1 MRTTFN
7 LIISPNGMRYAYHH
21 TYGFENC
28 AFNSK
33 GRDYIVMANQLFAFL
48 GKFGNRY
55 KELSAQIR
63 VVLYFLKK
71 HQISYKVYYTTVFR
85 LVGNAFG
92 YYVNEQ
98 QYPDDNI
105 VCCLDDGTF
114 YLYISNHLKK

>member
-1 MRTTFN
+1 MDTTFN
-7 LIISPNGMRYAYHH
+7 LIILPNGMRYAYHH
-21 TYGFENC
+21 TYGFEIC
-28 AFNSK
+28 TFNSK
-33 GRDYIVMANQLFAFL
+33 GRLAVVMTNQLFAFL

-71 HQISYKVYYTTVFR
+71 RQISYKVYYSTVFC

-98 QYPDDNI
+98 QYPDDSI
-105 VCCLDDGTF
+105 VCCLDDSTF
-114 YLYISNHLKK
+114 YLHIFNHLKK